1 MALFNRVFEKYFNFI
16 SLPQRGRYSVLCS
29 SRGGHSN
36 SKANSKATTLFV
48 TITVTAT
55 LPQRGIKTDTPMVR
69 GIRNNS
75 ALKR

>member
-16 SLPQRGRYSVLCS
+16 PLPQSGGYSVLCS

-36 SKANSKATTLFV
+36 SKANSKATAPSV

-55 LPQRGIKTDTPMVR
+55 LPQRGIKPDTPMVR